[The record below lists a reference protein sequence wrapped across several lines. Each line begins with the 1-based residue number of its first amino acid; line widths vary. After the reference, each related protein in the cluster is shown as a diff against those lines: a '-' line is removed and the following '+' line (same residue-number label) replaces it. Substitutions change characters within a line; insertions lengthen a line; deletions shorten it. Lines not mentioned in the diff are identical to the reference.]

1 MNMSEYL
8 VAIKVEHLVKKYGNL
23 KAVNDV
29 SFEVKQG
36 ERFAFL
42 GVNGAGKS
50 TAISVICGIRE
61 KTSGEVLIDGVSIDQ
76 NPKQTKGRI
85 GVVFQN
91 SVLDKKLSVLENLR
105 FRAAMYGL
113 FGKDFEARL
122 KKVTDLLDLKD
133 ILNRQI
139 NKLSGGQRR
148 RADIA
153 RAIIHSPSILI
164 LDEPTTGLDPATRK
178 LVWASIAKMQKDD
191 GLTVFLTTHYM
202 EEAATADRI
211 TIIDKGKLI
220 ARGTPL
226 ELKNQFASDTLY
238 LYGVKM
244 EDVKMVDLKYKKVPG
259 GYALELPN
267 VSLVPKL
274 IAKYPELFTDFEVVK
289 GRMDDVFI
297 NATSRKEQER

>member
-1 MNMSEYL
+1 MDKKAN
-8 VAIKVEHLVKKYGNL
+8 AIEVKNLVKKYGSL
-23 KAVNDV
+23 KAVDDI
-29 SFEVKQG
+29 SFKVEQG

-50 TAISVICGIRE
+50 TTISVICGIQG
-61 KTSGEVLIDGVSIDQ
+61 KTSGEVLIENKDINQDSKEI
-76 NPKQTKGRI
+76 KQEI

-113 FGKDFEARL
+113 LGNDFKARL
-122 KKVTDLLDLKD
+122 NKVSNLLDLKD
-133 ILNRQI
+133 ILNRPVG
-139 NKLSGGQRR
+139 KLSGGQRR

-153 RAIIHSPSILI
+153 RAIIHSPTILI

-178 LVWASIAKMQKDD
+178 LVWASIDKMQNDD
-191 GLTVFLTTHYM
+191 NLTVFLTTHYM

-211 TIIDKGKLI
+211 VIIDKGKII
-220 ARGTPL
+220 ASGTPL

-238 LYGVKM
+238 LYGAKLEDIKKM
-244 EDVKMVDLKYKKVPG
+244 DLKYKKVPD
-259 GYALELPN
+259 GYTLELPDI
-267 VSLVPKL
+267 SLVSKLMTKYPKL
-274 IAKYPELFTDFEVVK
+274 FADFEVIK

-297 NATSRKEQER
+297 NATGRKEQK